1 MFPCIGTHSASK
13 GYHLA
18 VYLLLLHFLKKKKG
32 RGGRRCWVMRTQFS
46 LMLNKLNLYRGI
58 ELDDP
63 A

>member
-32 RGGRRCWVMRTQFS
+32 EGGKEVLGYENS
-46 LMLNKLNLYRGI
+46 VLSN
-58 ELDDP
+58 